1 MLAAVI
7 AAGSPMPVRAADF
20 EIEEEVI
27 LGGTGG
33 ESTAL
38 YEKESE
44 ETLFQGTVEV
54 SENEIADQDMQAS
67 LDKAANYLK
76 THVTNP
82 VVNTLGGEWSVLAMA
97 RYGNLP
103 EETKKNYLANLYRTL
118 EENQGVLDKR
128 KYTEYSRVV
137 LALTAIGVDPSDVNG
152 YNMLYPLANFKQ
164 VNWQGVNGT
173 I

>member
-1 MLAAVI
+1 MKKRNVRIIALMLAAVI

-76 THVTNP
+76 THEI
-82 VVNTLGGEWSVLAMA
+82 GRASCRE
-97 RYGNLP
+97 
-103 EETKKNYLANLYRTL
+103 
-118 EENQGVLDKR
+118 
-128 KYTEYSRVV
+128 RV
-137 LALTAIGVDPSDVNG
+137 
-152 YNMLYPLANFKQ
+152 
-164 VNWQGVNGT
+164 
-173 I
+173 

>member
-1 MLAAVI
+1 
-7 AAGSPMPVRAADF
+7 MPVRAADF

-103 EETKKNYLANLYRTL
+103 EETKKIIWQICIGHWRKTKVFWTN
-118 EENQGVLDKR
+118 ENIQNIR
-128 KYTEYSRVV
+128 E
-137 LALTAIGVDPSDVNG
+137 
-152 YNMLYPLANFKQ
+152 
-164 VNWQGVNGT
+164 
-173 I
+173 

>member
-1 MLAAVI
+1 MKKRNVRIIALMLAAVI

-103 EETKKNYLANLYRTL
+103 EETKRIIWQICIGHWRKTKVFWTN
-118 EENQGVLDKR
+118 ENIQNIR
-128 KYTEYSRVV
+128 E
-137 LALTAIGVDPSDVNG
+137 
-152 YNMLYPLANFKQ
+152 
-164 VNWQGVNGT
+164 
-173 I
+173 

>member
-1 MLAAVI
+1 
-7 AAGSPMPVRAADF
+7 MPVRAADF

-103 EETKKNYLANLYRTL
+103 EETKKELSGKFVSDIGGKPRCSGQTKIYRIF
-118 EENQGVLDKR
+118 ESSAGAYGNRGGSFGCQR
-128 KYTEYSRVV
+128 
-137 LALTAIGVDPSDVNG
+137 I
-152 YNMLYPLANFKQ
+152 
-164 VNWQGVNGT
+164 
-173 I
+173 

>member
-1 MLAAVI
+1 M
-7 AAGSPMPVRAADF
+7 
-20 EIEEEVI
+20 
-27 LGGTGG
+27 
-33 ESTAL
+33 
-38 YEKESE
+38 
-44 ETLFQGTVEV
+44 EV

-118 EENQGVLDKR
+118 KKNQGVLDKR

-137 LALTAIGVDPSDVNG
+137 LALTAIGGSFG
-152 YNMLYPLANFKQ
+152 CQ
-164 VNWQGVNGT
+164 R

>member
-7 AAGSPMPVRAADF
+7 AAGNPMPVRAADF

-97 RYGNLP
+97 R
-103 EETKKNYLANLYRTL
+103 
-118 EENQGVLDKR
+118 
-128 KYTEYSRVV
+128 
-137 LALTAIGVDPSDVNG
+137 
-152 YNMLYPLANFKQ
+152 
-164 VNWQGVNGT
+164 
-173 I
+173 

>member
-1 MLAAVI
+1 MKKRNVRIIALMLAAVI

-118 EENQGVLDKR
+118 KENQGVLDKR
-128 KYTEYSRVV
+128 KYTEYCIRLQTSNR
-137 LALTAIGVDPSDVNG
+137 
-152 YNMLYPLANFKQ
+152 
-164 VNWQGVNGT
+164 
-173 I
+173 

>member
-1 MLAAVI
+1 MKKRNVRIIALMLAAVI

-54 SENEIADQDMQAS
+54 SENEIG
-67 LDKAANYLK
+67 K
-76 THVTNP
+76 
-82 VVNTLGGEWSVLAMA
+82 
-97 RYGNLP
+97 NL
-103 EETKKNYLANLYRTL
+103 L
-118 EENQGVLDKR
+118 
-128 KYTEYSRVV
+128 
-137 LALTAIGVDPSDVNG
+137 SD
-152 YNMLYPLANFKQ
+152 FQ
-164 VNWQGVNGT
+164 
-173 I
+173 

>member
-82 VVNTLGGEWSVLAMA
+82 VVNFGRRMVWACNGKVWESAGGDKKELSGKFVSDIGGKPRCSGQTKIYRIFESSAGA
-97 RYGNLP
+97 YGN
-103 EETKKNYLANLYRTL
+103 RGGSFGC
-118 EENQGVLDKR
+118 QR
-128 KYTEYSRVV
+128 
-137 LALTAIGVDPSDVNG
+137 I
-152 YNMLYPLANFKQ
+152 
-164 VNWQGVNGT
+164 
-173 I
+173 

>member
-1 MLAAVI
+1 MKKRNVRIIALMLAAVI

-82 VVNTLGGEWSVLAMA
+82 VVNTLGGDKKELSGKFVSDIGGKPRCSGQTKIYRIFESSAGA
-97 RYGNLP
+97 YGN
-103 EETKKNYLANLYRTL
+103 RGGSFGC
-118 EENQGVLDKR
+118 QR
-128 KYTEYSRVV
+128 
-137 LALTAIGVDPSDVNG
+137 I
-152 YNMLYPLANFKQ
+152 
-164 VNWQGVNGT
+164 
-173 I
+173 